1 MQYNDEAYQELN
13 FESDRCIQINE
24 NIFQEP
30 FEVPSCVLCTKSNL
44 GDNGTSLIDELR
56 KIDNDLIG
64 KASDAA
70 IFQVMAKYYQE
81 TIRAPSQRHSPEQA
95 MPYLM
100 ASDFQKHFLFHDMN
114 PKRML
119 KEDIKFLN
127 DAQEFLKKN
136 GIVTENATNGEKKLN
151 MGYMKQWNGL
161 AKTKLDLIRYYTTQF
176 LGDGG
181 SSGSVSKP
189 QEFSS
194 F

>member
-1 MQYNDEAYQELN
+1 MEYNDEAYQELN

-30 FEVPSCVLCTKSNL
+30 FEISDCVLCTKSNL

-56 KIDNDLIG
+56 KLDNDLIG

-81 TIRAPSQRHSPEQA
+81 TIRAPSQRHSPDQQ

-119 KEDIKFLN
+119 KQDIQFLN

-136 GIVTENATNGEKKLN
+136 GIVTENATNGAKKIN
-151 MGYMKQWNGL
+151 MGYMKQWNCL
-161 AKTKLDLIRYYTTQF
+161 SKTKLDLIRYYTSQF
-176 LGDGG
+176 L
-181 SSGSVSKP
+181 SENNNTGSVSKP